1 MTFVRRARKAGLRSA
16 LILGLVAGALGAP
29 AAATATTAFTIVADI
44 PLDGFVVQG
53 CEEDVVLSGSL
64 HDLFH
69 VTENANGGATLVAV
83 TSSAGLSGIGVTSG
97 SRYRAVG
104 VSLQPSHWSNIPDGD
119 LIEQLTSTLVDRTR
133 LVGTAGALT
142 LDIRTTFHITKVDTE
157 TVVIFERSSVT
168 CR

>member
-1 MTFVRRARKAGLRSA
+1 MTFVRRAHRAGLRSA

-29 AAATATTAFTIVADI
+29 AAATAATAFTFVGDI
-44 PLDGFVVQG
+44 PLDGVVIQG

-64 HDLFH
+64 RDVFH
-69 VTENANGGATLVAV
+69 VTENNNGGATLVAV
-83 TSSAGLSGIGVTSG
+83 TVASGLSGIGVDSG
-97 SRYRAVG
+97 ALYRAVG
-104 VSLQPSHWSNIPDGD
+104 VTLQPSHLSNIPDGD
-119 LIEQLTSTLVDRTR
+119 LIDQLTSTLVDRTR